1 VTRALAS
8 VAVLALISALA
19 AGCSDDGGDSDDEAG
34 DDGGTHV
41 VAVQALTPDQ
51 IAQAMLQTDNLGD
64 GWVGEPSTEDEGGGA
79 PGCLADI
86 ESITEGL
93 EEQDKG
99 GTVFDYGDSALRVES
114 TVSAYPDAT
123 TIGGTFDLVASTIA
137 TCTDVSGPDGDGNTW
152 DLTLTSSDEVTYDD
166 VDAQYAI
173 SGSGTITGT
182 DGTSIDVY
190 LEQTAVRVGPNVG
203 SITTFDTQSRTTEH
217 ATWAEIAVER
227 FVDVAQGEEPEATTA
242 PAPA

>member
-1 VTRALAS
+1 MNRTLAP
-8 VAVLALISALA
+8 VAVLALISALV
-19 AGCSDDGGDSDDEAG
+19 AGCSDDGGDSDDDAG

-41 VAVQALTPDQ
+41 GTAQALTPDQ
-51 IAQAMLQTDNLGD
+51 IATAVLQTDNLGD
-64 GWVGEPSTEDEGGGA
+64 GWVAEPSTEDEGGA

-86 ESITEGL
+86 ESITDGL
-93 EEQDKG
+93 EEKDKG

-114 TVSAYPDAT
+114 TVSAYADET
-123 TIGGTFDLVASTIA
+123 TVGGVFDLVASTIA

-152 DLTLTSSDEVTYDD
+152 DLTLTSSDEVTYD

-173 SGSGTITGT
+173 SGSGTITSP

-190 LEQTAVRVGPNVG
+190 LEQTAVRFGPNVG
-203 SITTFDTQSRTTEH
+203 SITTFDTQSRTAEH

-227 FVDVAQGEEPEATTA
+227 FLDVAEGEEPEATTA